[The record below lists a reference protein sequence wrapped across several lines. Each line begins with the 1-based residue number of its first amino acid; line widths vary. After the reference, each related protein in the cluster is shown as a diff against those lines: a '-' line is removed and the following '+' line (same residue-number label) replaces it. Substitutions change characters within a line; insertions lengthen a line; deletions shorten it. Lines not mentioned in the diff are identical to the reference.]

1 MTWTRAIGLL
11 ALTGFVVAQETVPF
25 VYSVP
30 VNTVTQYGGRA
41 DSIWSLQFSFAIG
54 PDGSSRVPDGLKRAF
69 ESVQGGKI
77 TIRKGDAIPAFKE
90 ISSNGDK
97 SDLSLLMPVPP
108 RLPGSNPNVSTHF
121 PNPPE
126 YTTTYTNS
134 TETVHDVLEDG
145 SRVVQVE
152 TTIQS
157 TGTNT
162 YDNEFISAEM
172 TRTHKTDGSVFV
184 DDVLVNLKND
194 LYPNDTGEDAEFRSQ
209 DAKGYADEVFPNEAH
224 ELEVCYKAKQGLL
237 LPLYNFA
244 PTLKEN
250 KPMRSGDLRVSVLPD
265 GRLECRKSVDTQ
277 KYGGDGINNGYLRR
291 DTLIFGQDGRL
302 DHSEFVASHK
312 SKMIQVSNFEYEGK
326 VYRVRSLKIWRIAG
340 SSDRLL

>member
-11 ALTGFVVAQETVPF
+11 ALTGFAVAQENVPF
-25 VYSVP
+25 AYSVP
-30 VNTVTQYGGRA
+30 VDTLTHYGGKA
-41 DSIWSLQFSFAIG
+41 DSVWSLQFSFAIG
-54 PDGSSRVPDGLKRAF
+54 PNGSSRVPDGLKAAF

-97 SDLSLLMPVPP
+97 PDLTLLIPVPP

-134 TETVHDVLEDG
+134 TEIVHDISEDG
-145 SRVVQVE
+145 SRIVRVE

-184 DDVLVNLKND
+184 GDVLVNLKND

-209 DAKGYADEVFPNEAH
+209 DAEGYADYVFPNEAH
-224 ELEVCYKAKQGLL
+224 ELEVCYKAKPGPL

-250 KPMRSGDLRVSVLPD
+250 KPIRSGDLRVSVLPD

-277 KYGGDGINNGYLRR
+277 KFGGDDINSGYLRR
-291 DTLIFGQDGRL
+291 DTLIFAKDGRL
-302 DHSEFVASHK
+302 EHREFVASRK
-312 SKMIQVSNFEYEGK
+312 DAGIQVSNFEFEGR
-326 VYRVRSLKIWRIAG
+326 VYRVHSLKIWRIAG